1 MDHIAS
7 LRTRITAGAQ
17 GRFPVEKLTS
27 SSLASIESL
36 DFSYGISHVTLFRER
51 FPSVNQSMILLV
63 EDDQEIRSQHVLTLA
78 SAGYRTMEASSG
90 EEAIGL
96 FHSHVP
102 DLVLLDIGLGG
113 KGMDGLE
120 VCRRIRRVSDSP
132 VIFLTRRSDEVDEL
146 MGLTVGADD
155 YLIKPISKRLLVAR
169 VAAVLRRSGVGR
181 ESAEATVLGT
191 PDLMIDLDSRSVS
204 VNRIVIAL
212 TRTQFDLLAALAE
225 HPSRVLSREQLVSRV
240 WGEWYGA
247 DHHLDVHLSR
257 LRKKISA
264 AGGPRVAHAVRGV
277 GFRLS
282 A

>member
-1 MDHIAS
+1 M
-7 LRTRITAGAQ
+7 R
-17 GRFPVEKLTS
+17 
-27 SSLASIESL
+27 
-36 DFSYGISHVTLFRER
+36 YGISHVTVFRER
-51 FPSVNQSMILLV
+51 FPSVNQSLILLV
-63 EDDQEIRSQHVLTLA
+63 ENDEKARSQHVLSLS
-78 SAGYRTMEASSG
+78 SAGYRTMEASNG
-90 EEAIGL
+90 DEAISV
-96 FHSHVP
+96 FHAHVP

-113 KGMDGLE
+113 KGIDGLE
-120 VCRRIRRVSDSP
+120 VCRRIRRVSDTP
-132 VIFLTRRSDEVDEL
+132 VIFLTTRSEEVDEL

-181 ESAEATVLGT
+181 ETAEATVLGT

-204 VNRIVIAL
+204 VNRVVIAL

-225 HPSRVLSREQLVSRV
+225 NPSRVLTREQLVSRV

-257 LRKKISA
+257 LRKKIGD